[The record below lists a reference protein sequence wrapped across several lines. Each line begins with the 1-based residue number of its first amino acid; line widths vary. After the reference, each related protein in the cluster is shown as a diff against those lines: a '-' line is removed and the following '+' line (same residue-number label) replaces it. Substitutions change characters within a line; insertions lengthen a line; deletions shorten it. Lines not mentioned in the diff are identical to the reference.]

1 MCRLHCRTPVATEP
15 IMSVH
20 LQREID
26 RVKKNILALC
36 AIVEDQVQMAVQALL
51 ERDEELARTVEQRDD
66 EIDYRE
72 VEVEEECLKI
82 LALHQPVAIDLRF
95 IIAAM
100 KINNDLERIGDLAVN
115 IARKAVSFI
124 EETQMEI
131 RFDIAGMWEKT
142 QAMLRD
148 SLDALVN
155 MDATLAIEVCRRD
168 DEVDRIKHDIRVGV
182 EDLIRRE
189 PEQVRPLMRLL
200 AVSRNLER
208 IADCATN
215 IAEDVIY
222 MSEGRIIRHNKADS

>member
-1 MCRLHCRTPVATEP
+1 
-15 IMSVH
+15 MSVH

-26 RVKKNILALC
+26 RVKKDILALC
-36 AIVEDQVQMAVQALL
+36 AIVENQVQMAVQALL
-51 ERDEELARTVEQRDD
+51 DRDPELARTVQERDD
-66 EIDYRE
+66 EIDHRE

-82 LALHQPVAIDLRF
+82 LALHQPVAIDMRF
-95 IIAAM
+95 IISAM

-115 IARKAVSFI
+115 IARKAMTFM

-142 QAMLRD
+142 QAMLND

-155 MDATLAIEVCRRD
+155 MDSALAADVCRRD
-168 DEVDRIKHDIRVGV
+168 DEVDRVKHDIRVDI
-182 EDLIRRE
+182 EEAIRRD

-222 MSEGRIIRHNKADS
+222 MSEGRIIRHTKAD

>member
-1 MCRLHCRTPVATEP
+1 
-15 IMSVH
+15 MSVH

-26 RVKKNILALC
+26 RVKKSILALC
-36 AIVEDQVQMAVQALL
+36 AIVEDQVQMAVRALL
-51 ERDEELARTVEQRDD
+51 DRDTDMALGVEQRDK
-66 EIDYRE
+66 EIDHRE

-95 IIAAM
+95 IVAAM

-124 EETQMEI
+124 EETEMPMP
-131 RFDIAGMWEKT
+131 FDLAGMWDKT
-142 QAMLRD
+142 QSMLRD
-148 SLDALVN
+148 SIDALVN
-155 MDATLAIEVCRRD
+155 MDGALAGAVCRRD
-168 DEVDRIKHDIRVGV
+168 DEVDKIKREIRVAV
-182 EDLIRRE
+182 EDQIRRE
-189 PEQVRPLMRLL
+189 PQNVRPLMRLL

-222 MSEGRIIRHNKADS
+222 MSEGRIIRHGKEG

>member
-1 MCRLHCRTPVATEP
+1 
-15 IMSVH
+15 MSVH

-26 RVKKNILALC
+26 RVKKDILALC
-36 AIVEDQVQMAVQALL
+36 AIVENQVQMAVQALL
-51 ERDEELARTVEQRDD
+51 DRDPELARTVQERDD
-66 EIDYRE
+66 EIDHRE

-95 IIAAM
+95 IISAM

-115 IARKAVSFI
+115 IARKAMTFM

-142 QAMLRD
+142 QAMLND

-155 MDATLAIEVCRRD
+155 MDSALAADVCRRD
-168 DEVDRIKHDIRVGV
+168 DEVDRVKHDIRVDI
-182 EDLIRRE
+182 EEAIRRD

-222 MSEGRIIRHNKADS
+222 MSEGRIIRHTKAD